1 MANIQ
6 KKNLQGR
13 KTQSKIF
20 SNMRKD
26 PIERNNELDL
36 LLLKLSCGR

>member
-6 KKNLQGR
+6 KSLQER
-13 KTQSKIF
+13 KTQSEIF
-20 SNMRKD
+20 CNMRKD

-36 LLLKLSCGR
+36 LLLKLSRGR